1 MTFPVS
7 PTNGQTAV
15 VNNITYQFTSASNS
29 WRRVLSQVT
38 ATNNVLGGAANQI
51 VYQTGTSQTGFIV
64 APTTASTYLQWTG
77 SAFAWASVAGFN
89 GGTITNALTIN
100 SSTQATST
108 NTGAL
113 QVINGGAGIGGN
125 LYVGGNGI
133 FGSALNFTPANANLQ
148 YGGNRQGFL
157 QLAVQNANADT
168 TSTTDIVAF
177 TNNGNDDGGYIDF
190 GITSNAYNDPVYNL
204 SSAGDGFLYVVGTG
218 TAVGKLIISTYQ
230 PQDIIFSTGGGA
242 TQHELGRWKHA
253 TGLQVTTST
262 TATSTT
268 TGALQVTGGAGI
280 RGDLYVGGRMFG
292 ELKKITVGTVAPTS
306 PAVND
311 VWIDTN

>member
-7 PTNGQTAV
+7 PTNGQTTV
-15 VNNITYQFTSASNS
+15 VNNITYQYTSASNS
-29 WRRVLSQVT
+29 WRRVVSNIVT
-38 ATNNVLGGAANQI
+38 ATNIFGGAANQI
-51 VYQTGTSQTGFIV
+51 VYQTGVGQTGFIS
-64 APTTASTYLQWTG
+64 APTVANSHLEWTG
-77 SAFAWASVAGFN
+77 SAFRYTTT
-89 GGTITNALTIN
+89 GTFTD
-100 SSTQATST
+100 
-108 NTGAL
+108 
-113 QVINGGAGIGGN
+113 VI
-125 LYVGGNGI
+125 VH
-133 FGSALNFTPANANLQ
+133 SDLNFTAANANLR
-148 YGGNRQGFL
+148 YGATKTGWFQF
-157 QLAVQNANADT
+157 AMQNASTAT

-190 GITSNAYNDPVYNL
+190 GISSSNYNDPTYNL
-204 SSAGDGFLYVVGTG
+204 SGGGDGYLYVVGTG
-218 TAVGKLIISTYQ
+218 TSVGKLVISTYQ

-268 TGALQVTGGAGI
+268 TGALQVTGGVGI
-280 RGDLYVGGRMFG
+280 RGSVYVGGTVFG
-292 ELKKITVGTVAPTS
+292 LLDRVSNRITVGTTAPVS